1 MSSENSIFSYE
12 PSAYRSEQAKELYLA
27 KPSHRAM
34 VLNKSQDLWEV
45 YPPNVLD
52 SHEVDDLFVEDK
64 EGGPK
69 FSEKQIER
77 FDAEMI
83 RYPTL
88 GKLNDKIFFVLLAG
102 SVGALKLA
110 LIALFLFVVTGI
122 FSGFIDGGMTEQFWP
137 SFWETMYV
145 GGVGIILP
153 CIISAVI
160 CTPILLFCI
169 KKFAKHVKPHFELNR
184 RTGRVKQWCKKTNKL
199 LYDVAFKDCVAE
211 TINIS
216 THQGITDYHQ
226 VFLRCTTEPKLKI
239 DIALFGDN
247 KLGHDVTAIWNFIQ
261 RYMDTSRPLPDVP
274 TFEISRHLDPV
285 TAAHDKKIQRNPRY
299 WRDMALKD
307 LYEQKAQLIQ
317 AVRALPKFA

>member
-1 MSSENSIFSYE
+1 M
-12 PSAYRSEQAKELYLA
+12 A

-34 VLNKSQDLWEV
+34 VLNKSQELWDV
-45 YPPNVLD
+45 FPPNALD

-69 FSEKQIER
+69 FSDKQIER

-102 SVGALKLA
+102 SVGAIKVAIIILLFSLLTGVVSGLA
-110 LIALFLFVVTGI
+110 
-122 FSGFIDGGMTEQFWP
+122 TENFWP
-137 SFWETMYV
+137 RFWFFVDFGFVYFA
-145 GGVGIILP
+145 LP
-153 CIISAVI
+153 CTISAVI

-274 TFEISRHLDPV
+274 TFEMSRHLDPV
-285 TAAHDKKIQRNPRY
+285 SAAHDKKIQRNPRY

-307 LYEQKAQLIQ
+307 LYEQKAQFMQ